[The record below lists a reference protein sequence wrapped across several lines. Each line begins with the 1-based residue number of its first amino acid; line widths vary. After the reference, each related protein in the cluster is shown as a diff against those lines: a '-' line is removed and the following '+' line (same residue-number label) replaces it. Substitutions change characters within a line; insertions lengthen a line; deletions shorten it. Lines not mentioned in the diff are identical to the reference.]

1 MINLLTGS
9 NTYELEQYLS
19 KLKQDFDGR
28 AEIVDGS
35 RLELNQ
41 LPDMLMGVTL
51 FSEKRLVIVRNLS
64 ESKDVWSRL
73 PEWLDRVSDD
83 IELVLVESKVDKRTA
98 TYKELKK
105 RVNCVELTEW
115 SDRDFGPAENWLE
128 SEAKSRGISIDKKC
142 TKLLLNRVGLDQ
154 WGLSSA
160 LDKLSLLDSIDE
172 LAIEKHVEIGYAENI
187 FNLFE
192 AALSGDSGRVDDML
206 YVLEKSED
214 PYKLFG
220 LVAGQAF
227 QFAALVFG
235 PSSAEVAGSIGV
247 HPYALSKLSKYSK
260 HLGKSGA
267 RKIVIIMN
275 KADLDMKSSRAEP
288 WFLIRRAL
296 QEISNIK
303 K

>member
-9 NTYELEQYLS
+9 NTYELEQHLS
-19 KLKQDFDGR
+19 KLRQDFDGT
-28 AEIVDGS
+28 AEIIDGS

-41 LPDMLMGVTL
+41 LPDMLMGGTL
-51 FSEKRLVIVRNLS
+51 FSDKRLVIIRNLS

-73 PEWLDRVSDD
+73 PDWLDRVSDD
-83 IELVLVESKVDKRTA
+83 IDLVLIESKLDKRTS

-105 RVNCVELTEW
+105 RVNFVELSEW
-115 SDRDFGPAENWLE
+115 SERDFGRAESWLE
-128 SEAKSRGISIDKKC
+128 SEAKSRGISIDKKSM
-142 TKLLLNRVGLDQ
+142 KALLNRVGLNQ

-160 LDKLSLLDSIDE
+160 LDKLSLLDTIDE
-172 LAIEKHVEIGYAENI
+172 AAIEKHIEVSYTENI

-192 AALSGDSGRVDDML
+192 ASLSGDSGRVDDML

-227 QFAALVFG
+227 QFAVLVFG
-235 PSSAEVAGSIGV
+235 PSPSEVASDIGA
-247 HPYALSKLSKYSK
+247 HPYALSKLSKYAK
-260 HLGKSGA
+260 QFGKSGA
-267 RKIVIIMN
+267 KKIISIMN
-275 KADLDMKSSRAEP
+275 KADTDMKISRAEP

-296 QEISNIK
+296 QEISNIQK
-303 K
+303 